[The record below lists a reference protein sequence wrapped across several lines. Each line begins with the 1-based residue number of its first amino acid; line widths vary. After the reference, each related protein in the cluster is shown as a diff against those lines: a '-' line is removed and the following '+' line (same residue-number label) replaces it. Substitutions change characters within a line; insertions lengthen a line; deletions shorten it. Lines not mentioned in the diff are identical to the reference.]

1 MNMGYN
7 TACII
12 LNDQLHSFA
21 KDPDV
26 GEKVQHA
33 VLTAALEGGRG
44 PHGFMA
50 LQPEHADVA
59 QVVVISGN
67 IIKPLGYGHY
77 RNTDE
82 ELLRHLADQHG
93 FRLVRKPAIR
103 AATLSNE
110 GE

>member
-1 MNMGYN
+1 MGYN

-12 LNDQLHSFA
+12 SNDQLHSFA
-21 KDPDV
+21 KDPIV
-26 GEKVQHA
+26 GEKVQRA
-33 VLTAALEGGRG
+33 VLTAGREGGRG

-59 QVVVISGN
+59 QVVIISAN
-67 IIKPLGYGHY
+67 SIKPLGYGHWQDD
-77 RNTDE
+77 DE
-82 ELLRHLADQHG
+82 ALLRKLAEQHG

-103 AATLSNE
+103 AATLSKE